1 MLRCCV
7 HAQVR
12 CAVEP
17 ADDFRLPTSDEL
29 EATPSPGEP
38 EPDTDGGANPYL
50 LAETYLKL
58 HLQALLA

>member
-1 MLRCCV
+1 M
-7 HAQVR
+7 
-12 CAVEP
+12 EP

-58 HLQALLA
+58 HLQALLV